1 MHILTEHGN
10 LPHKAKCNLF
20 LCVILS
26 LHLIYNPVRIVS
38 NLCADMVCRHIDT
51 HRQTPCLL
59 INPSSSFEQHVL
71 AALGL
76 AGLLSKAV
84 SDYREFLHEGN
95 LSLL

>member
-1 MHILTEHGN
+1 MRILTEHGN
-10 LPHKAKCNLF
+10 LPRKAKCNLL

-26 LHLIYNPVRIVS
+26 LHFSYNPLRIVS
-38 NLCADMVCRHIDT
+38 NLCAGMVYRHIDT

-84 SDYREFLHEGN
+84 FDYREFLHEGN